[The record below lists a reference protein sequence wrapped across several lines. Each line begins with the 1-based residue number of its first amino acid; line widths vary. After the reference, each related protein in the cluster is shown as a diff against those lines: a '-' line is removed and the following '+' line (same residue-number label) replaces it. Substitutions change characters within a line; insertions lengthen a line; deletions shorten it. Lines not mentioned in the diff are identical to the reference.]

1 MGQFFSNAW
10 NIIDIVPLIL
20 VTTSILI
27 TLIPYGQ
34 SLIWQRYLNA
44 VSLFILWIKLLY
56 FFRIERSFSSL
67 INLITN
73 VAKSMVTFLMILA
86 LAILALA
93 GSFYMLS

>member
-1 MGQFFSNAW
+1 M
-10 NIIDIVPLIL
+10 
-20 VTTSILI
+20 
-27 TLIPYGQ
+27 
-34 SLIWQRYLNA
+34 
-44 VSLFILWIKLLY
+44 LY

-93 GSFYMLS
+93 GSFYMLSQNNTPEQRFAPTYPSALRMAFELAVGNYDRT